1 MMDTEHTDSDSYNG
15 SVEKYYRFHSLIYD
29 ATRWSFLF
37 GRDDLLDGIPDLS
50 SKPRILEIGC
60 GTGKNLSRLQYYFP
74 DADLVGID
82 LSSAMLEVAK
92 NKFIDSNQVKLIQA
106 EYGADDIQLEPF
118 DLIICSYSLTMVGDN
133 IEDVIVQITDGLNPH
148 GYIAVVDFNTSPF
161 GWFRQWMEV
170 NHVDLSGH
178 LLPLLNKYYRPV
190 ISEKNDAYWGLWS
203 YFTFIGQHS

>member
-1 MMDTEHTDSDSYNG
+1 MMKPEHTSSDSHNDNL
-15 SVEKYYRFHSLIYD
+15 EKYYRFHSLIYD

-37 GRDDLLDGIPDLS
+37 GRNKLLDNIPDLPS
-50 SKPRILEIGC
+50 QPHILEIGC
-60 GTGKNLSRLQYYFP
+60 GTGKNLDQLQYYFP

-82 LSSAMLEVAK
+82 LSNSMLEVAE
-92 NKFIDSNQVKLIQA
+92 NKLEQSDQIKLIKA
-106 EYGADDIQLEPF
+106 KYGSKNLQLEPF
-118 DLIICSYSLTMVGDN
+118 DLIICSYSLTMVGN
-133 IEDVIVQITDGLNPH
+133 GIEDIMVQIADDLTPH

-190 ISEKNDAYWGLWS
+190 LSQNNDAYWGLWS
-203 YFTFIGQHS
+203 YFTFIGRHS